1 MTLNRRHML
10 KLLASSTFFLSVGAR
25 AANHPAK
32 GVNLHRLAFPQG
44 VASGDPQP
52 DGIMLWTRAQPQED
66 TGSPVNLL
74 LQLSADKTFTEAP
87 LMEAVLQAKPETDFT
102 VRAYVDGLS
111 PGQQYYYRFLGA
123 ENSASRIGRTRT
135 APDPDDA
142 TPVNFAFTSC
152 QNFEQAFYGGW
163 ARMLKDDRAQPEEQ
177 RLHFILHL
185 GDFIYERCWHTRIDG
200 SPQSRTVPP
209 FPDGVTTD
217 ENRYAISL
225 ADYRHLYHTYL
236 DDPHLQDAR
245 ANWPFI
251 CTWDDHEFAN
261 NAFQA
266 YSTYADKALLEP
278 QRKQDANQAWF
289 EYIPTVLSQLKGQP
303 AHDFTPENVT
313 TGDDRQRNEAA
324 VDSLCIYRKLNW
336 GKHVDILLTDGR
348 SYRSPA
354 CLPTGLSQSL
364 GLPMDTVKLV
374 AIADA
379 GAAYNGG
386 NPPANLP
393 YGDGDTAN
401 PARERAPGSMLG
413 RQQQEWLLD
422 TLAGSRATWKLWG
435 NAMPLIPMRL
445 DTASLPFL
453 DYEDTIYNI
462 DGWAGYPHEQMILM
476 DEVEARGI
484 SGIVSFSGD
493 HHLHAAGTINRS
505 ASEPDAAA
513 VAVDFTI
520 GGISSSPVFKD
531 IVEFARG
538 DHGEFSRLVY
548 REDGEELEP
557 VWHITMLQGV
567 LAGMT
572 YSRSSSYSLAR
583 WLGPNPANTGLQYM
597 DTTTNGYGL
606 ARMEAKAV
614 KVVYKAL
621 EDCTRDFETP
631 PAIRY
636 TATFELP
643 AWTGE
648 HAPELT
654 GPIFAGDAPFPFTS
668 KDS

>member
-10 KLLASSTFFLSVGAR
+10 KLLASSTFFLSVGTR
-25 AANHPAK
+25 ASNHSTAGAN
-32 GVNLHRLAFPQG
+32 LDRLAFPQG

-52 DGIMLWTRAQPQED
+52 DGIMLWTRAQPQGD

-74 LQLSADKTFTEAP
+74 LQLSTDKTFTKAP
-87 LMEAVLQAKPETDFT
+87 LMEEVLQAKPETDFT

-111 PGQQYYYRFLGA
+111 PGKHYYYRFLGA
-123 ENSASRIGRTRT
+123 EGSASRIGRTRT
-135 APDPDDA
+135 APDANDA

-163 ARMLKDDRAQPEEQ
+163 ARMLEDDRALPEEQ
-177 RLHFILHL
+177 RLQFILHL

-200 SPQSRTVPP
+200 SPQSRTLPP

-225 ADYRHLYHTYL
+225 ADYRHLYRTYL

-278 QRKQDANQAWF
+278 RRKQDANQAWF

-313 TGDDRQRNEAA
+313 TGDDSQRNEAA

-354 CLPTGLSQSL
+354 CLPAGLSQSL

-386 NPPANLP
+386 NPPATLP
-393 YGDGDTAN
+393 YGDGNTAN
-401 PARERAPGSMLG
+401 IARERAPGSMLG
-413 RQQQEWLLD
+413 RQQREWLLD

-445 DTASLPFL
+445 DTSSLPFL
-453 DYEDTIYNI
+453 DYEDIIYNI

-476 DEVEARGI
+476 DQVEARGI
-484 SGIVSFSGD
+484 TGIVSFSGD

-505 ASEPDAAA
+505 ASEPNAPA

-520 GGISSSPVFKD
+520 GGISSSPVFGD
-531 IVEFARG
+531 IVESARG

-548 REDGEELEP
+548 REDGREAGSGLAHHHVAGRSGRYDIRP
-557 VWHITMLQGV
+557 QRLLPAGA
-567 LAGMT
+567 LAG
-572 YSRSSSYSLAR
+572 SKPSQQRSAVHGHHHQRLRA
-583 WLGPNPANTGLQYM
+583 GA
-597 DTTTNGYGL
+597 YG
-606 ARMEAKAV
+606 
-614 KVVYKAL
+614 
-621 EDCTRDFETP
+621 C
-631 PAIRY
+631 
-636 TATFELP
+636 
-643 AWTGE
+643 
-648 HAPELT
+648 
-654 GPIFAGDAPFPFTS
+654 
-668 KDS
+668 